1 VGHAYTPGL
10 KVTANTIVT
19 KERKLPL
26 KGDILVKKGDRVKAA
41 DVVAR
46 TYLPGNVESINI
58 ANRFS
63 LPPSDVK
70 DVMVF
75 KEGDKVE
82 KGEVVARNK
91 GMFGLFKTELTAP
104 VAGTIES
111 ISEITGQIMLRES
124 PLPVQVNAYVD
135 GIVYDVIPEEGVI
148 VETRGAFIQGIFG
161 IGGETQGEIKVVVDS
176 NEQELTPDLLTEEC
190 RGKIVIGGSLVTN
203 ATLAKAIEV
212 GAVAVVA
219 GGFNDSDLKD
229 FLGFDLGVAITGH
242 EDRGIT
248 LVFTEGFGSM
258 RMAAATFDLFK
269 SQEGR
274 VASINGATQIR
285 AGVIR
290 PEIIVPL
297 DENEI
302 VLEEDESG
310 EGGLLSIGT
319 TIRVIR
325 EPYFGMLAT
334 VSGLPP
340 ELTKLE
346 SEAKVRVMEAK
357 LETGETVIL
366 PRANVELIES

>member
-1 VGHAYTPGL
+1 MGHAYTPGL

>member
-10 KVTANTIVT
+10 KVTANTIVI

-26 KGDILVKKGDRVKAA
+26 KGDILVKKGDRVKAS

-70 DVMVF
+70 DVMVV

-82 KGEVVARNK
+82 KGQIIARNK
-91 GMFGLFKTELTAP
+91 GMFGLFKTELAAP
-104 VAGTIES
+104 VTGTIES
-111 ISEITGQIMLRES
+111 ISEITGQIMLREP

-135 GIVYDVIPEEGVI
+135 GIVHEVIPEEGVI

-161 IGGETQGEIKVVVDS
+161 IGGETQGEVMVVVDS
-176 NEQELTPDLLTEEC
+176 NEQELTPELLTEEC

-203 ATLAKAIEV
+203 ATLEKAIEV

-242 EDRGIT
+242 EDKGIT

-274 VASINGATQIR
+274 IASINGATQIR

-297 DENEI
+297 DESEI
-302 VLEEDESG
+302 VLEEDEPG

-325 EPYFGMLAT
+325 EPYFGLLAT

>member
-1 VGHAYTPGL
+1 MGHAYTPGL
-10 KVTANTIVT
+10 KVTANTIVI

-41 DVVAR
+41 DIVAR

-63 LPPSDVK
+63 LPPSDVR
-70 DVMVF
+70 DVMVV
-75 KEGDKVE
+75 KEGDAVE
-82 KGEVVARNK
+82 KGQIVARNK
-91 GMFGLFKTELTAP
+91 GMFGLFKTELEAP
-104 VAGTIES
+104 VTGTIES
-111 ISEITGQIMLRES
+111 ISEITGQIMLREP

-148 VETRGAFIQGIFG
+148 VETKGAFIQGIFG
-161 IGGETQGEIKVVVDS
+161 IGGEIQGEIKVVVDS
-176 NEQELTPDLLTEEC
+176 NKQELTPELLTEEC

-219 GGFNDSDLKD
+219 GGFNDSDLRD

-242 EDRGIT
+242 EDKGIT

-258 RMAAATFDLFK
+258 RMAQATFDLFK

-274 VASINGATQIR
+274 MASINGATQIR

-297 DENEI
+297 DEDEI
-302 VLEEDESG
+302 VLEEDKSG
-310 EGGLLSIGT
+310 EGGLLAIGT